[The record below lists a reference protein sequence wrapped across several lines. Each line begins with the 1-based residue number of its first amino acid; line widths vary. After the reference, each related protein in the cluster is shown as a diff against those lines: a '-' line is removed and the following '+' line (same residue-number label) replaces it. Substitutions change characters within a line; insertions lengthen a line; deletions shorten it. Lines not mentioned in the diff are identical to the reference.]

1 MKKIAIFDIDGTIFR
16 SSLLIEITEA
26 LIEAGLFKSSAKKYY
41 SKQHKNWLNRKDS
54 YEKYIDR
61 VVRAFELN
69 IKGVKYNDFIKISK
83 KVIAAKRSQT
93 YQYTR
98 DLIQELKKKDYF
110 LLAISNSPKIIVD
123 EFCKRMGF
131 NKAYGRMYEVN
142 EKGIFTGAIMHRE
155 MISNKAKVLQRVIE
169 KEKLTIKNSIA
180 VGDTES
186 DIPMFKVVSKPI
198 CFNPNKKLYRVA
210 KKNQWKVIIERKDVF
225 YEVI

>member
-1 MKKIAIFDIDGTIFR
+1 MKKIAIFDVDGTIFR

-54 YEKYIDR
+54 YEKYIDK

-69 IKGVKYNDFIKISK
+69 IKGVKYNDFTRISK
-83 KVIAAKRSQT
+83 KVIAAKRNQT

-98 DLIQELKKKDYF
+98 DLIRELKKKDYF
-110 LLAISNSPKIIVD
+110 LLAISNSPKLIVD

-131 NKAYGRMYEVN
+131 NKAYGRMYEVDA
-142 EKGIFTGAIMHRE
+142 KGIFTGAIMHRE
-155 MISNKAKVLQRVIE
+155 IISNKAKVLQRVME

-186 DIPMFKVVSKPI
+186 DIPMFKIVSKPI

-210 KKNQWKVIIERKDVF
+210 KKNRWKVIIERKDVF